1 MNDPKTA
8 FAFPAVTTIPEANDF
23 KQLNGRI
30 LQTQV
35 LTINDLAFPDKGTF
49 TKLISALES
58 DTEVQISHGELRF
71 YQKHQA
77 KFKLVPRTV
86 EVFIEKWNRQYLS
99 LSASKTYGPVYRS
112 ILHVRADEYDFYI
125 RIAGSKAA
133 RYLLDHPTGLTLL
146 DPLHLTRVAYSPD
159 EYQLAQNINALGY
172 HKLVADTPLAFLD
185 NDRPN
190 NMTL

>member
-1 MNDPKTA
+1 MSCHGVANLFLQ
-8 FAFPAVTTIPEANDF
+8 FA
-23 KQLNGRI
+23 
-30 LQTQV
+30 
-35 LTINDLAFPDKGTF
+35 
-49 TKLISALES
+49 
-58 DTEVQISHGELRF
+58 
-71 YQKHQA
+71 A

-99 LSASKTYGPVYRS
+99 LSTSNTYGPVYRS

-172 HKLVADTPLAFLD
+172 HKLVENTPLAFLD
-185 NDRPN
+185 NDRPH